1 MAPHGRK
8 DVSPSVN
15 FPVATLETRF
25 KIFSE
30 LVEETKP
37 AAPLIFV
44 LSTLSTSDGPKK
56 GK

>member
-1 MAPHGRK
+1 MAPHWRK
-8 DVSPSVN
+8 DISPSVN

-30 LVEETKP
+30 LAEETKP

-44 LSTLSTSDGPKK
+44 LSTVTTSDGPKK
-56 GK
+56 DK